1 VNCLHDGFAAAAAEL
16 LSEVHGVLPGHEA
29 AECRIA
35 SLNLKRHSI
44 QPLCITMTS
53 SMPFRLPF
61 AVAGILAALLV
72 LPACKRTQPANVAA
86 TVNGHAITYADVD
99 RQLKWQFP
107 KPPDADQVQFQKLTV
122 LRALIDEEL
131 LLQRA
136 EKLGLIATEAE
147 VDTKFNEIRAPYTQ
161 EEFQKQLNDRAMTV
175 DELKGKLRRDLS
187 IEKLLNKEVFS
198 RINIT
203 DKDVTDFYTAK
214 KEAFKYHENNYHIA
228 QILVSP
234 QPSSDVQNLK
244 RDKAQNEEEARKKI
258 QMLEARLKQGDDFAM
273 LAQSFSEDPDTAVN
287 GGDMGFIGESTL
299 EKADPELRK
308 LILSLPPG
316 QFSAPTHAGGVW
328 RIIKVIQR
336 EPAGQRDLDD
346 PRVQQSIRE
355 ELRTRKEQLFRGA
368 YMEACRNEA
377 QVVNYLAIT
386 LAPGFESK

>member
-1 VNCLHDGFAAAAAEL
+1 M
-16 LSEVHGVLPGHEA
+16 LSRSTFVVSGVLA
-29 AECRIA
+29 A
-35 SLNLKRHSI
+35 
-44 QPLCITMTS
+44 
-53 SMPFRLPF
+53 F
-61 AVAGILAALLV
+61 LV
-72 LPACKRTQPANVAA
+72 LPACNKTPPANVAA

-107 KPPDADQVQFQKLTV
+107 QQPDADQVQIQKLGLV
-122 LRALIDEEL
+122 HALIDEEL

-187 IEKLLNKEVFS
+187 TEKLLNKEVLS

-203 DKDVTDFYTAK
+203 DKDVSDSYNAHKALFN
-214 KEAFKYHENNYHIA
+214 FPENNFRIA
-228 QILVSP
+228 QIMVSP
-234 QPSSDVQNLK
+234 QPSNDVKNLK
-244 RDKAQNEEEARKKI
+244 HDKAQNEEQAKKKI

-273 LAQSFSEDPDTAVN
+273 LAQSFSEDPESASQ
-287 GGDMGFIGESTL
+287 GGDMGFIGESAL
-299 EKADPELRK
+299 EKADPEIRK
-308 LILSLPPG
+308 LILTLPPG
-316 QFSAPTHAGGVW
+316 QFSAPTHAGNVW
-328 RIIKVIQR
+328 HILKVIQR
-336 EPAGQRDLDD
+336 ESAGQRDLND

-355 ELRTRKEQLFRGA
+355 DLRARKEQLFRGA

-377 QVVNYLAIT
+377 QVVNYLAIK

>member
-1 VNCLHDGFAAAAAEL
+1 M
-16 LSEVHGVLPGHEA
+16 LSRSTLVVSGVLA
-29 AECRIA
+29 A
-35 SLNLKRHSI
+35 
-44 QPLCITMTS
+44 
-53 SMPFRLPF
+53 F
-61 AVAGILAALLV
+61 LV
-72 LPACKRTQPANVAA
+72 LPACKRTPPASVAA
-86 TVNGHAITYADVD
+86 TVNGHAVTYADVD

-107 KPPDADQVQFQKLTV
+107 KQPDADQVQIQKLAV

-187 IEKLLNKEVFS
+187 TEKLLNKEVLS

-203 DKDVTDFYTAK
+203 DKDVSDFYNANKTA
-214 KEAFKYHENNYHIA
+214 FNYRENNYRIA
-228 QILVSP
+228 QIMVSP
-234 QPSSDVQNLK
+234 QPSTDVKNLK
-244 RDKAQNEEEARKKI
+244 RDKAQTEEQARKKI
-258 QMLEARLKQGDDFAM
+258 QMLEARLKQGDDFTT
-273 LAQSFSEDPDTAVN
+273 LAQNFSEDPESAPN
-287 GGDMGFIGESTL
+287 GGDMGFIAESTL

-308 LILSLPPG
+308 LILTLPPG

-328 RIIKVIQR
+328 YILKVIQR

-346 PRVQQSIRE
+346 PRVQQSTRE
-355 ELRTRKEQLFRGA
+355 ELRTRKEQLLRGA

-377 QVVNYLAIT
+377 QVVNYLAIK
-386 LAPGFESK
+386 LAPGFEGK